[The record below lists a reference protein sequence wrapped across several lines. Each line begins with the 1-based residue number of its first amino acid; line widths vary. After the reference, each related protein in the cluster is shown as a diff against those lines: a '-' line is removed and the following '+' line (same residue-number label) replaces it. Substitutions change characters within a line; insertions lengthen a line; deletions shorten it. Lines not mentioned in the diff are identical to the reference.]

1 MFCFQGITDSEVQN
15 AELPV
20 PKNCLQTLYMMKIC
34 WNPEKRKRPTFQILK
49 RKLRVFLYLHV
60 DNNDYY

>member
-20 PKNCLQTLYMMKIC
+20 PKKLSSDFIYDENMLEPREKKKTNISNIKKKI
-34 WNPEKRKRPTFQILK
+34 KSFSLPTC
-49 RKLRVFLYLHV
+49 R
-60 DNNDYY
+60 